1 MGDVAGGKTNVCPRT
16 VSDGP
21 HMCTV
26 HACACVSLCGLMWCV
41 MCVGV
46 VCVWNS
52 VSSGQR
58 TKKSDGERSDGVSD
72 CSPGEDLGFYS
83 DNCQQDLN

>member
-1 MGDVAGGKTNVCPRT
+1 MAEARARGRACQTDRKAGVCLDNARNGKE
-16 VSDGP
+16 
-21 HMCTV
+21 
-26 HACACVSLCGLMWCV
+26 
-41 MCVGV
+41 

-58 TKKSDGERSDGVSD
+58 TKKSDGEGSNRVSD